1 MCFINLKEIILIIIV
16 AHCIETYDCLQHA
29 SCEIGARKHSSRCC
43 ISGSFGT
50 QCTAIAL
57 IALIFAS
64 FKVEINTW
72 APQHLDTIIFEGD
85 TLYGRIINERFNG
98 DTSRYLSHNELPAQ
112 FTAFGEVYHQRLV
125 ETLFGAVNDQ
135 AAVSAAGAVSLQNA
149 LSIALNISPQLIGTF
164 GESSVAIF
172 SHRTFF
178 YLFDSHSRNSMGYVD
193 PSGSSALLT
202 FDSVNSLTSKEDHR
216 RRM

>member
-1 MCFINLKEIILIIIV
+1 MYSKL
-16 AHCIETYDCLQHA
+16 
-29 SCEIGARKHSSRCC
+29 
-43 ISGSFGT
+43 
-50 QCTAIAL
+50 IAL

-85 TLYGRIINERFNG
+85 TLYGRIMNERFNG

-125 ETLFGAVNDQ
+125 ETLFGAINDQ

-149 LSIALNISPQLIGTF
+149 LSICIRHNTF
-164 GESSVAIF
+164 TVAIF
-172 SHRTFF
+172 SC
-178 YLFDSHSRNSMGYVD
+178 
-193 PSGSSALLT
+193 SG
-202 FDSVNSLTSKEDHR
+202 
-216 RRM
+216 

>member
-1 MCFINLKEIILIIIV
+1 MCLINLKEIILIIIV

-85 TLYGRIINERFNG
+85 TLYGRFINERFNG
-98 DTSRYLSHNELPAQ
+98 DTSRYLSHNIYIFIA
-112 FTAFGEVYHQRLV
+112 
-125 ETLFGAVNDQ
+125 
-135 AAVSAAGAVSLQNA
+135 
-149 LSIALNISPQLIGTF
+149 IALDESIFLDVLHFPMKNIK
-164 GESSVAIF
+164 
-172 SHRTFF
+172 
-178 YLFDSHSRNSMGYVD
+178 SRGLEATPMG
-193 PSGSSALLT
+193 G
-202 FDSVNSLTSKEDHR
+202 LTSKLIQ
-216 RRM
+216 